1 MQLWNER
8 LTEIWTIAKE
18 AAIEIILSFQ
28 RDSSLHEKSTEYR
41 QQGDWQ
47 ISGWNVNSWRSIK
60 FDVDCDVCLNG
71 QTSRNLI
78 DVPNTARIAIDFQ
91 RTYDL
96 LIRVAVTKLNRFK
109 MFCAKPDKST
119 QVEMNN
125 KSCRD
130 YSVSVGKMVSRCV
143 FRLYSTVDRLFGLTV
158 VFWPWILMNNQNT
171 RKDIIFGVGKIKRL
185 QVA

>member
-1 MQLWNER
+1 MQLWNEG
-8 LTEIWTIAKE
+8 LTEIWTIASRVIE
-18 AAIEIILSFQ
+18 AAMEIILSFH
-28 RDSSLHEKSTEYR
+28 RYSSLQEKSTEYF
-41 QQGDWQ
+41 QQG
-47 ISGWNVNSWRSIK
+47 GWHPV
-60 FDVDCDVCLNG
+60 
-71 QTSRNLI
+71 
-78 DVPNTARIAIDFQ
+78 AIDFQ
-91 RTYDL
+91 RIYDL
-96 LIRVAVTKLNRFK
+96 LIWVTKLNRFK

-158 VFWPWILMNNQNT
+158 VSWPWILMYNQNT
-171 RKDIIFGVGKIKRL
+171 RMDIIFGVGKIKRL